1 MDICFQGISPDA
13 NECCQQ
19 FYHNNVLPNTN
30 GDEDIEL
37 DIDDE
42 CNENISNPQNC
53 CYDADAS
60 NDSTELNLSS
70 SHDDSDHNHHHLVRE
85 VEILPPPPPPP
96 QVDIKKCEKTP
107 PPPTSQSTN
116 NKQKKQPFVPISEET
131 VFLDPTIEEAP
142 LPSISTSSPLSGDSW
157 MNYSNSNSSDD
168 FSGLSEHI
176 KAVNSGRCTGNN
188 SSDEGSTDF
197 HNINQSGVLMK
208 RLRSREDYDD
218 EDDGDEL
225 IFTPD
230 NSPSS
235 QQKGTVKRSRTHN
248 KYHNDDILLADDEDD
263 DRKHNKKHFEF
274 TSSTPNA
281 IPAGPV
287 AVVNCETPRKH
298 HFSNNKCSSK
308 LSHLSKSLDYTS
320 STQDSAICRD
330 SGSTPISISPKN
342 ALVDIRLIDFAH
354 TTFVPRRSSITSSNV
369 TQTAPVLHHGPD
381 GGFLTGL
388 DSLNRLLNEILA
400 EEN

>member
-1 MDICFQGISPDA
+1 MDVCFQGISPDA

-19 FYHNNVLPNTN
+19 FYHNNVLPSTHS
-30 GDEDIEL
+30 DEEVEL
-37 DIDDE
+37 DIEDH
-42 CNENISNPQNC
+42 NNSNPQNC

-70 SHDDSDHNHHHLVRE
+70 SHDDSDHNHHHLVGE
-85 VEILPPPPPPP
+85 NDKLPPPPA
-96 QVDIKKCEKTP
+96 DIKNCEIR
-107 PPPTSQSTN
+107 PPTINQ
-116 NKQKKQPFVPISEET
+116 QKKQPFVPFSEET

-142 LPSISTSSPLSGDSW
+142 LPSISTSSPVSGDSW

-168 FSGLSEHI
+168 FSGISEHI
-176 KAVNSGRCTGNN
+176 KAVTSGRCTGNN

-197 HNINQSGVLMK
+197 HNTIINQSGVLMK
-208 RLRSREDYDD
+208 RLRSREED
-218 EDDGDEL
+218 EDDDRDEL
-225 IFTPD
+225 IFTPE
-230 NSPSS
+230 NSSSS
-235 QQKGTVKRSRTHN
+235 QTKGTVKRSRTHN

-263 DRKHNKKHFEF
+263 DRKNNKKHFQF
-274 TSSTPNA
+274 VSSTPNA
-281 IPAGPV
+281 IPAASPV
-287 AVVNCETPRKH
+287 ETPRKH
-298 HFSNNKCSSK
+298 NFSNNKCSSK

-330 SGSTPISISPKN
+330 SSSTPISISPKN

-354 TTFVPRRSSITSSNV
+354 TTIVPRRTSITSNV
-369 TQTAPVLHHGPD
+369 TQTTPVLHHGPD